1 MDYFELSI
9 RMFVICTAIMSAI
22 SLGLS
27 WSNWSLY
34 KELNE
39 KVPHSWNSD
48 YFDICRKN
56 EELQDQ
62 IIALKDCI
70 DDHREDYMRSL
81 DMCTNRIVKAV
92 CERGANTCANMAT
105 ILGDHKIEHDNL
117 DKSIEIFTK
126 AVSLAANDIGDVRD
140 DLQIISSNLKDEM
153 ESYIRMNAD
162 RVEIN
167 TPNFE
172 IDEKVSDSTNE
183 KVCNKN
189 QAV

>member
-1 MDYFELSI
+1 MDYFELAV

-27 WSNWSLY
+27 WSNWDLY
-34 KELNE
+34 KKLNE

-70 DDHREDYMRSL
+70 DDHHEDCVRSL
-81 DMCTNRIVKAV
+81 DRCTNHIVKAV

-105 ILGDHKIEHDNL
+105 ILGDHKIEHDDL

-126 AVSLAANDIGDVRD
+126 AVSLATNDIGDVRD

-162 RVEIN
+162 RVEISI
-167 TPNFE
+167 PNFE
-172 IDEKVSDSTNE
+172 IDEKVSDLTNE
-183 KVCNKN
+183 PICDKN
-189 QAV
+189 QAI

>member
-1 MDYFELSI
+1 MDYFELAV

-27 WSNWSLY
+27 WSNCNSY

-70 DDHREDYMRSL
+70 DDYHQKHLEAL
-81 DMCTNRIVKAV
+81 DRCTNHVVKAV

-105 ILGDHKIEHDNL
+105 ILGDHKIEHDDL

-153 ESYIRMNAD
+153 ESYIRMNTD

-183 KVCNKN
+183 TVCDKN
-189 QAV
+189 QAI

>member
-1 MDYFELSI
+1 MDYFELAV

-27 WSNWSLY
+27 WSNWDLY
-34 KELNE
+34 KKLNE

-62 IIALKDCI
+62 IIALKDCV
-70 DDHREDYMRSL
+70 DDYHEDCVRSL
-81 DMCTNRIVKAV
+81 DRCTNHVIKAV

-105 ILGDHKIEHDNL
+105 ILGDHKIEHDDL
-117 DKSIEIFTK
+117 DKSIEIFNK

-140 DLQIISSNLKDEM
+140 DLQIISSNLKNEM

-162 RVEIN
+162 RVEISI
-167 TPNFE
+167 PNFE
-172 IDEKVSDSTNE
+172 IDEKVSDLTNE
-183 KVCNKN
+183 PICDKN
-189 QAV
+189 PAV

>member
-1 MDYFELSI
+1 MDRFELVVGS
-9 RMFVICTAIMSAI
+9 FVIVI
-22 SLGLS
+22 SICS
-27 WSNWSLY
+27 MIINWATWSIY
-34 KELNE
+34 KELNA
-39 KVPHSWNSD
+39 KLPHSWNSD
-48 YFDICRKN
+48 YFDIWRRN

-62 IIALKDCI
+62 IIALKGCI
-70 DDHREDYMRSL
+70 DDYHEDCVRSL
-81 DMCTNRIVKAV
+81 DRCTNHVVKAV
-92 CERGANTCANMAT
+92 CERGANTCADMAT
-105 ILGDHKIEHDNL
+105 IMGDHKIEHDDL

-183 KVCNKN
+183 SIFDKS
-189 QAV
+189 QEI

>member
-1 MDYFELSI
+1 MDYFELAV

-27 WSNWSLY
+27 WSNWDLY
-34 KELNE
+34 KKLNE

-62 IIALKDCI
+62 IIALKDCV
-70 DDHREDYMRSL
+70 DDYHEDCVRSL
-81 DMCTNRIVKAV
+81 DRCTNHVIKAV

-105 ILGDHKIEHDNL
+105 ILGDHKIEHDDL

-140 DLQIISSNLKDEM
+140 DLQIISSNLKNEM

-162 RVEIN
+162 RVEISI
-167 TPNFE
+167 PNFE
-172 IDEKVSDSTNE
+172 IDEKVSDLTNE
-183 KVCNKN
+183 PICDKN

>member
-1 MDYFELSI
+1 MDYFELAV

-27 WSNWSLY
+27 WSNRDLY
-34 KELNE
+34 KKLNE

-70 DDHREDYMRSL
+70 DDYHKAYTDNLNEHSRH
-81 DMCTNRIVKAV
+81 IIKAV
-92 CERGANTCANMAT
+92 YERGDHTCADMAT
-105 ILGDHKIEHDNL
+105 IMGDHKIEHDNL

-153 ESYIRMNAD
+153 ESHIRMNAN

-172 IDEKVSDSTNE
+172 IDEKVSDITNE
-183 KVCNKN
+183 SVCDKN

>member
-1 MDYFELSI
+1 MNYFELAV

-27 WSNWSLY
+27 WSNRDLY
-34 KELNE
+34 KKLNE

-70 DDHREDYMRSL
+70 DDYHKAYTDNLNEHSRH
-81 DMCTNRIVKAV
+81 IIKAV
-92 CERGANTCANMAT
+92 YERGDHTCADMAT
-105 ILGDHKIEHDNL
+105 IMGDHKIEHDNL

-153 ESYIRMNAD
+153 ESHIRMNAN

-172 IDEKVSDSTNE
+172 IDEKVSDITNE
-183 KVCNKN
+183 SVCDKN

>member
-1 MDYFELSI
+1 MDYFELVV

-27 WSNWSLY
+27 WSNWDLY
-34 KELNE
+34 KKLNE

-70 DDHREDYMRSL
+70 DDYHEDFVKSL
-81 DMCTNRIVKAV
+81 DGCTNHVVKAV

-105 ILGDHKIEHDNL
+105 IMGDHKIEHDDL

-183 KVCNKN
+183 KVCDKN

>member
-1 MDYFELSI
+1 MDNFEFLV
-9 RMFVICTAIMSAI
+9 RMCIVFTFLMSAI

-27 WSNWSLY
+27 WSNCNSY

-70 DDHREDYMRSL
+70 DEYHEDCVRSL
-81 DMCTNRIVKAV
+81 DRCTNHVIKAV

-105 ILGDHKIEHDNL
+105 ILGDHKIEHDDL

-153 ESYIRMNAD
+153 ESYIRMDTN
-162 RVEIN
+162 RVEIS

-172 IDEKVSDSTNE
+172 IDEKVSDLTNE
-183 KVCNKN
+183 TVCNKN

>member
-1 MDYFELSI
+1 MDYFELVVGAVVIVISI
-9 RMFVICTAIMSAI
+9 CSMVINWAT
-22 SLGLS
+22 
-27 WSNWSLY
+27 WSFY
-34 KELNE
+34 KELNS
-39 KVPHSWNSD
+39 KLPHSWNSD

-70 DDHREDYMRSL
+70 DNYREDYMKIL
-81 DMCTNRIVKAV
+81 YMYTNQIVEAV
-92 CERGANTCANMAT
+92 CERGTNICANMAT
-105 ILGDHKIEHDNL
+105 ILGDHKIEHDDL

-153 ESYIRMNAD
+153 ESYIRMNSD

-172 IDEKVSDSTNE
+172 IDEKVSDSANE
-183 KVCNKN
+183 SVFDKG
-189 QAV
+189 QEI

>member
-1 MDYFELSI
+1 MDYFELAI
-9 RMFVICTAIMSAI
+9 RMFIICTGIISAI

-27 WSNWSLY
+27 LASWHLY

-39 KVPHSWNSD
+39 KLPHSWNSD

-70 DDHREDYMRSL
+70 DDYHEDCAKSL
-81 DMCTNRIVKAV
+81 DRCTNHVVKAV

-105 ILGDHKIEHDNL
+105 ILGDHKIEHEDL

-153 ESYIRMNAD
+153 ESYIRMNSD

-172 IDEKVSDSTNE
+172 IDEKVSDSANE
-183 KVCNKN
+183 SVFDKG
-189 QAV
+189 QEI

>member
-1 MDYFELSI
+1 MDYFELAV

-27 WSNWSLY
+27 WSNSSSY
-34 KELNE
+34 RELNE
-39 KVPHSWNSD
+39 KLPRSWNSD

-70 DDHREDYMRSL
+70 DNYREDYMRYL
-81 DMCTNRIVKAV
+81 DMCTNQIVKAV
-92 CERGANTCANMAT
+92 CERETNTCAHMAT
-105 ILGDHKIEHDNL
+105 ILGDHKIEHDDL

-153 ESYIRMNAD
+153 ESYIRMNTD

-183 KVCNKN
+183 SVFDKN
-189 QAV
+189 QEI

>member
-9 RMFVICTAIMSAI
+9 RMFIICTAIMSAI

-70 DDHREDYMRSL
+70 DDYREDYMRSL
-81 DMCTNRIVKAV
+81 DMRTNHIVKAV

-105 ILGDHKIEHDNL
+105 ILGDHKIEHDDL

-183 KVCNKN
+183 KVCDKN

>member
-1 MDYFELSI
+1 MDYFELAI
-9 RMFVICTAIMSAI
+9 RMFVICIAIMSAI
-22 SLGLS
+22 SLRLS
-27 WSNWSLY
+27 WANWSLY
-34 KELNE
+34 KKLNE

-70 DDHREDYMRSL
+70 DNYREDYMKIL
-81 DMCTNRIVKAV
+81 YMYTNQIVEAV
-92 CERGANTCANMAT
+92 CERGANTCAHMAT
-105 ILGDHKIEHDNL
+105 ILGDHKIEHDDL

-153 ESYIRMNAD
+153 ESYIRMNSD

-172 IDEKVSDSTNE
+172 IDEKVSDSVNE
-183 KVCNKN
+183 SVFDKG
-189 QAV
+189 QEI